1 MEIASYKLNEDDNA
15 DEEATDSA
23 GNEMNHDKKGHDLD
37 QDELFFCK
45 LLIEVYCI
53 V

>member
-1 MEIASYKLNEDDNA
+1 MEIASYKLNEDDYA
-15 DEEATDSA
+15 DDEATDST
-23 GNEMNHDKKGHDLD
+23 GNEMNHDEKGHNLD

-45 LLIEVYCI
+45 LLIKVYCI